1 MRACQLS
8 EQCTSLASNPFYL
21 YAGKGIKRMDTVLV
35 LLFLASSTICV
46 IGLLNPSW
54 AGKATRGQVF
64 KFYGLGAIVF
74 LFLFAVFMEPAK
86 PSPGAATVQAEQLPV
101 VNAPIEQAPAVTK
114 PVAHEYQVIAEE
126 NTSMRDRKRLRWRI
140 VAPTALTQLDR
151 AETAK
156 SAAKDLQEQTGADYV
171 RVTLEIAPF
180 AANRG
185 QGVAMVTY
193 APDGCDITGN
203 DCDGKKWEVE
213 ASHVQLT
220 DEQLSFWKAWLD
232 NREQFEEDGL
242 LNEDRLKA
250 FLATKFGTTPDKI
263 VIPFI
268 YRENIAQ

>member
-156 SAAKDLQEQTGADYV
+156 AAAKNLQEKTGADF
-171 RVTLEIAPF
+171 THIFLEAAEFTAGFGNVLAIA
-180 AANRG
+180 
-185 QGVAMVTY
+185 TY
-193 APDGCDITGN
+193 APDGCGVTGK
-203 DCDGKKWEVE
+203 DCNGKQWEVS
-213 ASHVQLT
+213 ASSTQLT
-220 DEQLSFWKAWLD
+220 DTQMAVWKAWVE
-232 NREQFEEDGL
+232 NREQFMEDGL

-250 FLATKFGTTPDKI
+250 FLATKFDTTADKI
-263 VIPFI
+263 TLPWVE
-268 YRENIAQ
+268 RDDIAQ